1 MASPL
6 QGGFLPQIL
15 VQARQVQ
22 FHSHPQIC
30 GKTYTLRL
38 AGQVD
43 PAFLDLTH
51 TNVVVTSPHVIP
63 AQKHTPSTH
72 VAFGVMPGV
81 QCDGSLQDD
90 RLLRAQWAPVATR
103 ARPTGDLLGRQV
115 TCRDADR

>member
-6 QGGFLPQIL
+6 QGVFLPQIL

-30 GKTYTLRL
+30 GKNHKLRL
-38 AGQVD
+38 PGQVD
-43 PAFLDLTH
+43 TAFPDLSR
-51 TNVVVTSPHVIP
+51 TNVVVTSQQVIP

-103 ARPTGDLLGRQV
+103 ARPTGDLSGRQV
-115 TCRDADR
+115 TYRDAIR